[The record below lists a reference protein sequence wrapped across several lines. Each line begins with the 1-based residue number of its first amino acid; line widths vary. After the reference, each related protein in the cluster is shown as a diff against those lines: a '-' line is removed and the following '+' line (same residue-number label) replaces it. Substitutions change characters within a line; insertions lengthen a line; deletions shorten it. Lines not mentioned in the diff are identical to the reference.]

1 MINCMDCFVTC
12 KASRPYI
19 TRCQARLFQVS
30 ATNNRGDNFAAP
42 FVLKGFGSLHVLC
55 NNHIEVV

>member
-42 FVLKGFGSLHVLC
+42 LVLKVF
-55 NNHIEVV
+55 